1 MLLFSQSKFF
11 DEGIVK
17 FNKKAKKEWVQ
28 MLYRGWMLSEEQY
41 IRLYDALN
49 IYFDG
54 YSLQVNNPQ
63 DYKKMH
69 FFPNVYEEIKK
80 HTPKMLV
87 YKKDKQIDIDYV
99 NCIFDRYMVKDYVKS
114 VKETE
119 FPKYFTKKTTQKEFD
134 ESMNIFYKYRGPLF
148 TGGICIKEFVD
159 LEEIELRVFYFGNTL
174 IYEISEEDKIK
185 YEFPGEEFL
194 NNF

>member
-1 MLLFSQSKFF
+1 MEMLLFSQSKFF

-54 YSLQVNNPQ
+54 YNLQVNNPQ

-69 FFPNVYEEIKK
+69 FFPNVYEGIKK
-80 HTPKMLV
+80 HTHKMLV

-99 NCIFDRYMVKDYVKS
+99 NCIFNRYMVKDYVK
-114 VKETE
+114 
-119 FPKYFTKKTTQKEFD
+119 
-134 ESMNIFYKYRGPLF
+134 
-148 TGGICIKEFVD
+148 
-159 LEEIELRVFYFGNTL
+159 
-174 IYEISEEDKIK
+174 
-185 YEFPGEEFL
+185 
-194 NNF
+194 